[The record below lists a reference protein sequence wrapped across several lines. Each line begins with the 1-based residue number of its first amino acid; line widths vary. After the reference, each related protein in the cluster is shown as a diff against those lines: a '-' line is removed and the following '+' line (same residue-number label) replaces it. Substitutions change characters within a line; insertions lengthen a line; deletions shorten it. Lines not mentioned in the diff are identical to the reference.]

1 MLQHIRVQNI
11 ALIEDISLDLEDHFN
26 VLTGET
32 GSGKSI
38 ILDAVNLALGHRG
51 SRELLRDFFANPIQE
66 SCKS

>member
-38 ILDAVNLALGHRG
+38 IWML
-51 SRELLRDFFANPIQE
+51 
-66 SCKS
+66 